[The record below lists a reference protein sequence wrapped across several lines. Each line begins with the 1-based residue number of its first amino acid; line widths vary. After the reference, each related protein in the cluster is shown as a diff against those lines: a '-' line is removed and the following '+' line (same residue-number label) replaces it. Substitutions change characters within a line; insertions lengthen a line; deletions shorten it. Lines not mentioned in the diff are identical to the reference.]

1 MPTLICS
8 SIDAVEHGKTGLAS
22 TCLPHDKGWQRVW
35 RNGDPCSYKLGQ
47 YLNYSR
53 PNRSTQ
59 ARQLQARS
67 SSKMN
72 LPRKENR

>member
-1 MPTLICS
+1 LTRWNTGRQASHRPEP
-8 SIDAVEHGKTGLAS
+8 VEQP
-22 TCLPHDKGWQRVW
+22 TCLLHDKGWQRVW
-35 RNGDPCSYKLGQ
+35 RNGDPCSYNLGQ